1 LDSREISHYRIIGRL
16 GAGGMGEVFLAEDTR
31 LERKVAIKMLSAKWT
46 GSSQARQRLIR
57 EAKAA
62 ATLDHE
68 NICAI
73 YEVGEEGDSTFIVMQ
88 YIEGESLSA
97 RISNHPLSPVQVAD
111 IGIQA
116 AAALIEA
123 HSHGIIHRDIKPH
136 NVVVTPR
143 GQVKILDF
151 GLAKFM
157 QDKQAVDSAADT
169 RGRLTD
175 AGQVVGT
182 AGYMSP
188 EQLRGKHVD
197 ARSDLF
203 SLGVTLYECATGQ
216 HAFAGNTPLEV
227 SLNVVQS
234 DPPRPSQINPA
245 IPSSLDEIIVK
256 AMAKDAE
263 ARYQTAG
270 ALQADLYRIQGAL
283 GEQTNV
289 GTRPLTD
296 QPRPS
301 RTTVLTTFGRRLR
314 RSSMGVKIGLFA
326 LTILGILGIWAA
338 TRLFHGSAH
347 QPSPEAT
354 RWYDRGASAIREGAY
369 FQASKA
375 LERAVALDNKFALAH
390 ARLAETYSEIDYNE
404 KAREEL
410 LNALSLAP
418 DRSALSSLDA
428 MYMDA
433 IAASV
438 RRDFAS
444 AIESYTKIAD
454 QLSDSEKAS
463 AYVDLG
469 RSYEKN
475 ENVDKAL
482 EYYKEATKLDPQSA
496 AGFLRSAIL
505 YGRRQELAKANEAF
519 DRAEKIYQAMSSQEG
534 IAEVFY
540 QRGALL
546 ARIRSLA
553 EAKTQLEKALE
564 MSRNGANNFQSVRTQ
579 LQLSGVYFAEGDTER
594 AKKIALEAIDVAQ
607 TSNIRNVATN
617 GLIDLGYTLLSR
629 GEFEEARSYFKR
641 ALDFAQTDNAS
652 RTQARAKLGLGSL
665 SVQQGNFDEAISF
678 LGDALKFYQPAGYRK
693 ETSNALVLLG
703 RAYRSK
709 GNYDVAFKTFEQQLE
724 LAKTLGDPA
733 QVAASHSSMAILLG
747 VEQERYPEALSH
759 LDESY
764 KINESL
770 GAKIGIGFDQMNR
783 ARLFWMLGRYQ
794 EARAALDQAFSIANR
809 PETSYKS
816 LLAWVNLAES
826 QMALSQRRLPEAKA
840 KAQEALSLAGTQYK
854 EVALQATHTIALSQA
869 LSGSPRPAKKMCEDA
884 VATAKEVNSPRLLSS
899 ALLALAEVLLLG
911 SDAQGALAA
920 ALQAQT
926 MFASGGQQDSE
937 WRALLIAALASQLAG
952 NSSATQDYAS
962 RAASQ
967 RAGLQS
973 RWGAESY
980 DSYSRRPDI
989 QMYVKQLTQL
999 PVRSK

>member
-1 LDSREISHYRIIGRL
+1 
-16 GAGGMGEVFLAEDTR
+16 
-31 LERKVAIKMLSAKWT
+31 
-46 GSSQARQRLIR
+46 
-57 EAKAA
+57 
-62 ATLDHE
+62 
-68 NICAI
+68 
-73 YEVGEEGDSTFIVMQ
+73 
-88 YIEGESLSA
+88 
-97 RISNHPLSPVQVAD
+97 
-111 IGIQA
+111 
-116 AAALIEA
+116 
-123 HSHGIIHRDIKPH
+123 
-136 NVVVTPR
+136 
-143 GQVKILDF
+143 
-151 GLAKFM
+151 
-157 QDKQAVDSAADT
+157 
-169 RGRLTD
+169 
-175 AGQVVGT
+175 
-182 AGYMSP
+182 
-188 EQLRGKHVD
+188 
-197 ARSDLF
+197 
-203 SLGVTLYECATGQ
+203 
-216 HAFAGNTPLEV
+216 
-227 SLNVVQS
+227 VQS

-314 RSSMGVKIGLFA
+314 RSSMAVRIGLVA
-326 LTILGILGIWAA
+326 LPILGILGIWAA

-482 EYYKEATKLDPQSA
+482 EYYTEATKLDPQSA

-783 ARLFWMLGRYQ
+783 ARLFWMLGRYP
-794 EARAALDQAFSIANR
+794 EARNALDQAFSIANR

-920 ALQAQT
+920 ALQSQT